1 MQNPPMS
8 GVFIC
13 YRREDAAPYA
23 GRLYDFLRHAFPNN
37 KVFIDIDT
45 IDPGEDFVQAIDQT
59 LAASRIVVA
68 VIGPTWLTLTDS
80 EGRRRLDNPDDYVV
94 RELSAALASEAR
106 VIPVLVG
113 GAAMPGTEALPARLQ
128 ALGRRHALEVSDT
141 RFIADA
147 ELLGEVISRVVDPA
161 APPAR
166 RRSFGLS
173 TTSELADS
181 FRIFKTLL
189 WTGYSLGLLTAI
201 LQIQRVQDNELFRTL
216 LLTVLVFGVSAW
228 FNVML
233 LRGKNWARM
242 AAIALFALAIPALL
256 SYGIEDQS
264 WTQISLEG
272 VSVLLNLWLF
282 RLMFTDPIRRLFMSN
297 V

>member
-1 MQNPPMS
+1 MQNPTMT
-8 GVFIC
+8 GVFIS

-23 GRLYDFLRHAFPNN
+23 GRLYDFLRRAFPNN
-37 KVFIDIDT
+37 KVFIDIDA

-59 LAASRIVVA
+59 IAASRIVLA
-68 VIGPTWLTLTDS
+68 VIGPTWVKLADAQ
-80 EGRRRLDNPDDYVV
+80 GNRRLDDPDDYVV
-94 RELSAALASEAR
+94 RELSAALAGEAR

-113 GAAMPGTEALPARLQ
+113 GAAIPKREALPARLQ
-128 ALGRRHALEVSDT
+128 ALVGRNAFELSDT

-147 ELLGEVISRVVDPA
+147 ERLSEAIARALDPA
-161 APPAR
+161 APLAR
-166 RRSFGLS
+166 HRHIGLA
-173 TTSELADS
+173 TTAELADA

-189 WTGYSLGLLTAI
+189 WTGYSLGLATAL
-201 LQIQRVQDNELFRTL
+201 LQIQRAKQDDLFRTL
-216 LLTVLVFGVSAW
+216 LLSILVFGVSAW

-242 AAIALFALAIPALL
+242 AAIGLFALAIPALL
-256 SYGIEDQS
+256 SFGIEGQS
-264 WTQISLEG
+264 WTQISLEC

-297 V
+297 L